1 MTSEVYIPTEQEK
14 EAIKFNRELLK
25 ISGDGIFS
33 TLQGEGVTAG
43 EPAVFLRLHR
53 CNLECGQNGEGWYCD
68 AWYTWDQ
75 TTPEYWKESVDL
87 TVDQVVDQV
96 LNSWEAAFPGQT
108 QHRLVITGGEPLLQ
122 QTQLL
127 ELLPRLD
134 GWAIE
139 IETNGTIIPREEFA
153 EYQINCSP
161 KLTSSGNQPR
171 ASYRPLALKKIASFD
186 NAWFKFVIT
195 SPEDVTEMNGL
206 IDDIGIDYGRVILMS
221 EGTDVE
227 TLHPRDAYLERV
239 AKDLGYRITRRNQIF
254 WFGNKRAT

>member
-1 MTSEVYIPTEQEK
+1 MIGEIYTPTEKEK
-14 EAIKFNRELLK
+14 EAMKFNKEVLK
-25 ISGDGIFS
+25 VSGDGIFS
-33 TLQGEGVTAG
+33 TLQGEGITAG

-53 CNLECGQNGEGWYCD
+53 CNLKCGQYGKGWYCD
-68 AWYTWDQ
+68 AWYTWDE

-87 TVDQVVDQV
+87 TVDQVADQV
-96 LNSWEAAFPGQT
+96 FNYGEMTFPVQA

-127 ELLPRLD
+127 GLLSRLD

-139 IETNGTIIPREEFA
+139 IETNGTIVPREEFA

-161 KLTSSGNQPR
+161 KLTASGNELR
-171 ASYRPLALKKIASFD
+171 AAHRPLALKKIASFD

-195 SPEDVTEMNGL
+195 GPEDVTEMNSL

-239 AKDLGYRITRRNQIF
+239 AKDLGCRITRRNQIF
-254 WFGNKRAT
+254 WFGNERAT